1 MITLRIPPLA
11 QPQRLDAFLAS
22 WPIFFEA
29 TEATPSRSE
38 IARRIEAGS
47 ILLSNVPAK
56 PSSLVE
62 GDETITFERNLFQQK
77 EEILKAEPDL
87 PLRIVFENDA
97 FLVIDKP
104 AGIDTHP
111 STTKRTGT
119 VVNWLIAR
127 FPSLPYNDDPNRP
140 GIVHRLDR
148 DTSGLLII
156 GKTPDVL
163 QEFKQLFQNR
173 AIQKTYLTLIASIP
187 KEKEGVI
194 TAPIARSTKG
204 GKQAVPHEKTRTKG
218 TLRPAETHYR
228 VIKSFKNTALV
239 EAKPKTGRTHQI
251 RVHFASIGHPI
262 LGDTLYGGKA
272 NKHTPF
278 PRQLLHAV
286 RLSFSFRGHH
296 FDFESP
302 LPLDFQHALD
312 YFQASSRDER
322 NAR

>member
-38 IARRIEAGS
+38 IARRIEAGG

-62 GDETITFERNLFQQK
+62 GNETITFERNLFRQK
-77 EEILKAEPDL
+77 EEALEAEPNL
-87 PLRIVFENDA
+87 PLRIVFENDD

-111 STTKRTGT
+111 SATKRTGT
-119 VVNWLIAR
+119 VVNWLIAH
-127 FPSLPYNDDPNRP
+127 FSSLPYDNDPNRP

-148 DTSGLLII
+148 NTSGLLII
-156 GKTPDVL
+156 GKTPTAL
-163 QEFKQLFQNR
+163 QDFKQLFQNH
-173 AIQKTYLTLIASIP
+173 AIQKTYLALIAGIP
-187 KEKEGVI
+187 KEKERVI

-272 NKHTPF
+272 SKHTPF
-278 PRQLLHAV
+278 PRQLLHAI
-286 RLSFSFRGHH
+286 RLSFSFRRHH

-302 LPLDFQHALD
+302 LPLDFQDVLD
-312 YFQASSRDER
+312 QFENSQLT
-322 NAR
+322 